1 MLINTE
7 KPIKILIQRADRF
20 GDTLLSFPIVD
31 SIIKN
36 HPKVTIDYLVSK
48 EGKAVIELQPNIK
61 KHWVFDS
68 NYPFRSFI
76 KLKDKLKRENYDV
89 FISLWN
95 QDIFAFL
102 GFYLNIPIRIG
113 YKKKLIHNLFYSHP
127 VSQNWNDFSRHEIEF
142 NLMFLDKLG
151 FKLKTWFSEIL
162 VKESIKL
169 NIKEELNTAF
179 GVSSK
184 VILIFTETGG
194 SNVSFPKQVIDE
206 FIDKIGEKKEY
217 SIVLAGKSKD
227 NMYKNEDYGK
237 HVLNKIGKTSVDQLA
252 AFIQLA
258 NYYIGPDTGP
268 THIASFL
275 KKPMIFFSPLK
286 KNPPIRYG
294 SLSPVQKIIRYDYH
308 YPYLEIKK
316 KDLSVYL
323 NYLTGDYLLC
333 EFNKLVDDH
342 LNKPPLSLDQTKDL
356 HRLHSFRVLYI
367 KFSDEHEDNL
377 NSYLKICNNSDFKVF
392 CVSWKGVSSL
402 GAILNCLKTYNIN
415 ILQGD
420 FPKLLPKFIFKYQ
433 EAVNKTMRP
442 IYINEKITSK
452 KIEDWLGYYCQ
463 KFKQYSSI

>member
-1 MLINTE
+1 MLINTD
-7 KPIKILIQRADRF
+7 KPIKFLIQRADRF

-36 HPKVTIDYLVSK
+36 HPKATIDYIVSN
-48 EGKAVIELQPNIK
+48 EGKGAIELQPNIK
-61 KHWVFDS
+61 KYWVFDS
-68 NYPFRSFI
+68 NYPVRSFL
-76 KLKDKLKRENYDV
+76 KLKTKLKQENYDV

-102 GFYLNIPIRIG
+102 GFYLKIPIRIG

-127 VSQNWNDFSRHEIEF
+127 IKEEWNDFSKHEIEF
-142 NLMFLDKLG
+142 NLIFLEKLG
-151 FKLKTWFSEIL
+151 FKLKTWFSEIHI
-162 VKESIKL
+162 KEPIKL
-169 NIKEELNTAF
+169 KIKEELNQVF

-194 SNVSFPKQVIDE
+194 SNIAFPKQVIDE
-206 FIDKIGEKKEY
+206 FIYKIGEKKEY

-227 NMYKNEDYGK
+227 NKYKNEHYGN
-237 HVLNKIGKTSVDQLA
+237 HVLNKVGKTTVDQLA

-258 NYYIGPDTGP
+258 TYYIGPDTGP
-268 THIASFL
+268 SHIASFL

-294 SLSPVQKIIRYDYH
+294 SLSPVQKIIRQDYH
-308 YPYLEIKK
+308 YPHLEIKK

-323 NYLTGDYLLC
+323 NYLTGDYLLS

-342 LNKPPLSLDQTKDL
+342 LNNLPLSLDQTKEL

-367 KFSDEHEDNL
+367 KFSDEKEDDL
-377 NSYLKICNNSDFKVF
+377 NSYLKICNNSEFKVF
-392 CVSWKGVSSL
+392 CVSWKGLRSL
-402 GAILNCLKTYNIN
+402 GEILKFLKTYNIN
-415 ILQGD
+415 ILQGN
-420 FPKLLPKFIFKYQ
+420 FPKLLPGFLFKYQ

-452 KIEDWLGYYCQ
+452 NIKSWLVYYCQ
-463 KFKQYSSI
+463 KFKKSNSI